1 MAVSRIGCLKNIPDM
16 LEILEYEFMRN
27 ALLAG
32 ALVSMA
38 CGIMGSLVVV
48 NRIVFI
54 SGGIAHASYG
64 GIGLAF
70 FAGFSP
76 GLGAGLFALLSA
88 LVMGL
93 ASSKQRHRADTMI
106 GVIWAV
112 GMALGIVFMD
122 LTPGYRVDLMGY
134 LFGNILMVPDQ
145 FVSIM
150 FLLVLLV
157 LLMVFLFF
165 KEFLALSYDEEF
177 AQAMGVPVG
186 RLYFLLLVLVA
197 ISVVLSIQ
205 VVGLILVIALL
216 SIAPYIAEKY
226 TTSLK
231 QMMLL
236 AVLLNLAFTQIGI
249 WLAYFLDLST
259 GATIVLS
266 AALFF
271 FLSFL
276 LPARTGQKA

>member
-1 MAVSRIGCLKNIPDM
+1 
-16 LEILEYEFMRN
+16 
-27 ALLAG
+27 
-32 ALVSMA
+32 
-38 CGIMGSLVVV
+38 VVV

-70 FAGFSP
+70 LAGFSP
-76 GLGAGLFALLSA
+76 GLGAGLFAMLSA
-88 LVMGL
+88 LIMGL
-93 ASSKQRHRADTMI
+93 TSRRQKHRADTMI

-112 GMALGIVFMD
+112 GMALGIIFMD

-145 FVSIM
+145 FV
-150 FLLVLLV
+150 LVVLVLVLL
-157 LLMVFLFF
+157 LLLAVFLFY

-186 RLYFLLLVLVA
+186 RLYFLLLGLVA
-197 ISVVLSIQ
+197 VSVVLSIQ

-226 TTSLK
+226 TNSLK
-231 QMMLL
+231 QMMFL
-236 AVLLNLAFTQIGI
+236 AVALNLVFTQMGI

-266 AALFF
+266 AAVFF
-271 FLSFL
+271 FLSFFI
-276 LPARTGQKA
+276 PARGK

>member
-1 MAVSRIGCLKNIPDM
+1 M
-16 LEILEYEFMRN
+16 LEILQYEFMRH
-27 ALLAG
+27 ALLSG
-32 ALVSMA
+32 ILVSIA
-38 CGIMGSLVVV
+38 CGIIGSLVVV

-70 FAGFSP
+70 FAGFAP
-76 GLGAGLFALLSA
+76 GLGAGLAALISA
-88 LVMGL
+88 LIMGL
-93 ASSKQRHRADTMI
+93 VSLRKKHRADTVI

-112 GMALGIVFMD
+112 GMAIGIILMD

-134 LFGNILMVPDQ
+134 LFGNILMVPAY
-145 FVSIM
+145 FLLSM
-150 FLLVLLV
+150 LLLVLLV
-157 LLMVFLFF
+157 LSAVFLFY
-165 KEFLALSYDEEF
+165 KDLLALSYDEEF
-177 AQAMGVPVG
+177 ARAMGVPVQP
-186 RLYFLLLVLVA
+186 LYFMLLILVA

-226 TTSLK
+226 TSSLK
-231 QMMLL
+231 QMMIL
-236 AVLLNLAFTQIGI
+236 AILLNVIFTQSGI

-266 AALFF
+266 AAAFF
-271 FLSFL
+271 FLSTL
-276 LPARTGQKA
+276 LPSRSKA

>member
-1 MAVSRIGCLKNIPDM
+1 M

-32 ALVSMA
+32 ILVSLA

-48 NRIVFI
+48 NRIVFL

-76 GLGAGLFALLSA
+76 ALGAGLFSLLSA

-93 ASSKQRHRADTMI
+93 ASRRQRHRADTMI

-122 LTPGYRVDLMGY
+122 LTSGYRVDLMGY

-145 FVSIM
+145 FVLVM
-150 FLLVLLV
+150 LFLVLLIILAV
-157 LLMVFLFF
+157 PLLYKDL
-165 KEFLALSYDEEF
+165 LALSYDEEF
-177 AQAMGVPVG
+177 ALAMGVPVDK
-186 RLYFLLLVLVA
+186 LYFLLLTLIA

-216 SIAPYIAEKY
+216 SIAPYIAERH

-236 AVLLNLAFTQIGI
+236 AVVLNLIFTQAGI

-276 LPARTGQKA
+276 LPAKSGQKNA